1 MSGSH
6 GCNFPYKLCT
16 WYVCSNYSSAALEA
30 CILLF
35 LLSSALILSFSLHFP
50 DIESVFLVYHY
61 FKDCV
66 LVITQI
72 FVDKGETCGNEVK
85 CCWFLSPS
93 KINEKYH
100 ENVFPIQ
107 KANFFFLKKAPLGD
121 VRDCSR
127 LSRAMC
133 WERTAGEWGCPWVCC
148 LKWFYLCGTLE
159 VISPCCCC

>member
-1 MSGSH
+1 MDIGWENTRDFMYGSH

-107 KANFFFLKKAPLGD
+107 KANFFFLKKHP
-121 VRDCSR
+121 SE
-127 LSRAMC
+127 M
-133 WERTAGEWGCPWVCC
+133 
-148 LKWFYLCGTLE
+148 
-159 VISPCCCC
+159 